1 MKIIMAR
8 EGRGY
13 PIYTKKIMEVSDSY
27 VKDGE
32 VLKSR
37 HIKPELLDVEGQKL
51 FFNNIAIEENG
62 VVEIYCEESRRDN
75 YIKEIKWLKNMY
87 GEEFEHDK
95 FFIYSR

>member
-1 MKIIMAR
+1 METIMAR
-8 EGRGY
+8 EGKGY
-13 PIYTKKIMEVSDSY
+13 PMYTKRIMEVSDSY

-37 HIKPELLDVEGQKL
+37 HMQSELLDVEGQKF

-62 VVEIYCEESRRDN
+62 VVEIYCEESKRDD
-75 YIKEIKWLKNMY
+75 YIREIKWLKNMY
-87 GEEFEHDK
+87 GEGFGHNK